1 MEEYLSSS
9 EAFAKALKGF
19 QTSPSEKIILAKE
32 AWQRSD
38 VVLPHK
44 QEFLLEWLCNTLTK
58 ASTPSRNTKDDS
70 SNTLLDQGHWDLLR
84 DMLNGIALNRKK
96 HNKYGRI
103 NARHHDGIAGSANS
117 ITDNQAPGVLL
128 RVPVIPMFTALVQ
141 RIAPVPL
148 STQQSVSTPKQE
160 KRSKKASTHAPA
172 MDSVI
177 GTPSE
182 SVLVSASAS
191 FELLSSPL
199 MSEWFQPTLEQY
211 TPLVQATLEA
221 LVEMTQESS
230 NVNNEKQLI
239 VMTLAHV
246 VLDRFKH
253 LVVIQANQK
262 KVFAL
267 VAGKMF
273 EGLIRARVA
282 IRRLPGPSTA
292 ECQEAIG
299 AILRTGLFH
308 QEHLQEYTAGY
319 VAGDEKSIQSYQKQL
334 FEQVATLVKS
344 EHATTVLD
352 VLPVLLRY
360 FVEESRRK
368 QRGLANSG
376 FDRGVDN
383 ARETEFS
390 FFKIIYVLARKQ
402 LPHLTE
408 DPSQSSIEEL
418 ANIMDAH
425 NNLLATI
432 LELNMYQPSNDET
445 ADQFVFMSTSFGSIY
460 SCLTTA
466 KTLRNGRLQSISLI
480 GIVVLAQLDD
490 RLSKPHLDSLWPVLF
505 SPMEGANDAAL
516 ELAETLLEIYGK
528 TSDLKIFLD
537 SLFSS
542 LRNYLTRPEE
552 LRASPLFSKDFLD
565 LVPANIRN
573 YLPLPQA
580 PMILD
585 IFVTELMALDTSM
598 EIETAEP
605 IQELGHKKKRKLNS
619 GKSKE
624 HMDGTSEIPSAEPI
638 TAIFIQFLKGLRVT
652 ANQEKQLNKEFK
664 NVYEHFL
671 GSTFG
676 KLASKGLER
685 SESYQAR
692 RLTPALKLHYALCKI
707 STQYWENGINM
718 DLMNSIVKTFK
729 GTSGWSDATVLTLN
743 RVVLQH
749 VHLTLH
755 SAKNMDE
762 DLVQSCREFV
772 RFTMESSQL
781 ERLQDDNSLVL
792 EPWNGRLESASGNSF
807 LVASW
812 QIHVNDWLDIVCRFG
827 TTQHMELIAQ
837 VIAKQFSTPYGDCLI
852 SKGSLTIHLLNQI
865 LLRSANF
872 YEVPNFR
879 PVFARTVL
887 RRFADSVAAL
897 SQTSSEKELASMVS
911 SFTETVDSSGD
922 STNKV
927 TFLDAFKKL
936 TEVMREREKTGK
948 RKSEAKEKHGTQL
961 LSLLSIMHLLPL
973 EYFEKYE
980 RNIILATMAVLEY
993 FIQKHLDADATG
1005 VKCLLLSRR
1014 VANAI
1019 MTWRSDAGILTHR
1032 PEILLLLLEYPVW
1045 NCSSSYGSEDKDG
1058 VGHAI
1063 MDTTCFMIDNAIRYY
1078 MVQMHDAI
1086 QFESAYTHLSVLL
1099 GKAQEWALDDLPNSR
1114 ATYDRRLTVSGV
1126 RVTILSRACQ
1136 SLVHC
1141 LEMHHHQ
1148 KKSKSK
1154 SKESLSNTAAGGM
1167 DSKQASIKEKIEA
1180 LFEAVQANIAVRI
1193 EKAVSLTKLSPKMS
1207 KDMSKELLVKE
1218 AVESMDQLELYRT
1231 IVNYR
1236 QLGDET
1242 NKSKSL
1248 NLVPDLFHL
1257 AKALVQESVEYI
1269 QESQHVDSGKFS
1281 SISLIHMAATL
1292 TGYSCQY
1299 LPQSKSW
1306 KSGGSEATLKELL
1319 VLLFAI
1325 SGQNL
1330 QEKDIALLKDAYLSM
1345 IGFLSEDLFEYVLQ
1359 WLLEEAY
1366 TSTEQIVDGLVLV
1379 RYLEATFLGAHHTNK
1394 RRVRRQ
1400 ISRLLTRL
1408 TQILQSTQSVQLV
1421 VGILDIMAGV
1431 CSEPSFELRSWEIGL
1446 VLEGIIS
1453 LMSPATPILLHGSKS
1468 ASDPAISCAL
1478 TNQDT
1483 SRIFT
1488 ALYHVL
1494 INVARFRQEELTT
1507 LIPVFT
1513 TILQGIFHGF
1523 RSLHGS
1529 IAKRQQG
1536 VESLIKSPFMLL
1548 SAGSLHPEIAQTAES
1563 SISKRS
1569 AISTKES
1576 SALSNFPIGDPLPV
1590 ECAENFARLLTALG
1604 SKGVNPSGSYGS
1616 NNSNAIDVPI
1626 SSSESTSTS
1635 GGSFAIATDASKA
1648 FGKHAPYIL
1657 MEYFTIQGSVIASIS
1672 QQSLRNAL
1680 LPGLYALLNLCSD
1693 WEREMMMVGLD
1704 NTGKTL
1710 LKGLY
1715 ADYLKYHK
1723 YTGR

>member
-19 QTSPSEKIILAKE
+19 QTSPSEKISLAKE

-58 ASTPSRNTKDDS
+58 ASTPSKSAKDDS
-70 SNTLLDQGHWDLLR
+70 LNILLDQEHWDLLR
-84 DMLNGIALNRKK
+84 DMLNGIALSRKK
-96 HNKYGRI
+96 HSKYGRI
-103 NARHHDGIAGSANS
+103 SARHHDGIAGSGNS
-117 ITDNQAPGVLL
+117 IADNQAPGVLL
-128 RVPVIPMFTALVQ
+128 RVPVIPMFAALVQ
-141 RIAPVPL
+141 SIAPTPL
-148 STQQSVSTPKQE
+148 STQQAISTPKQG
-160 KRSKKASTHAPA
+160 KKSKAASAHAPA
-172 MDSVI
+172 QDSVI
-177 GTPSE
+177 DTPSE
-182 SVLVSASAS
+182 SVLESASAS
-191 FELLSSPL
+191 FELLSSSL

-230 NVNNEKQLI
+230 NVNNEKQMI
-239 VMTLAHV
+239 VMTLAHM
-246 VLDRFKH
+246 VLDRFKR
-253 LVVIQANQK
+253 LVVIQPNQK

-273 EGLIRARVA
+273 EALIRARVA
-282 IRRLPGPSTA
+282 IRKLPGPSTT

-308 QEHLQEYTAGY
+308 QEHLQEYTTGY
-319 VAGDEKSIQSYQKQL
+319 ATGDEKSIQSYQKQL
-334 FEQVATLVKS
+334 FEQIATLIKS

-376 FDRGVDN
+376 FDRGMDS

-408 DPSQSSIEEL
+408 DPSESSIEEL
-418 ANIMDAH
+418 ANIMEAH

-466 KTLRNGRLQSISLI
+466 KTLRNGRLQSISLT

-490 RLSKPHLDSLWPVLF
+490 RLLKPHLDSLWPVLF
-505 SPMEGANDAAL
+505 NPMERANDAAL

-542 LRNYLTRPEE
+542 LRGYLTRPEE
-552 LRASPLFSKDFLD
+552 LEASPLFSKDFLD

-585 IFVTELMALDTSM
+585 IFVTELMTLDTSM
-598 EIETAEP
+598 EIESLEP
-605 IQELGHKKKRKLNS
+605 IQESGHKKKRKLNS

-624 HMDGTSEIPSAEPI
+624 HMDGASKIPSAEPI

-671 GSTFG
+671 GSTFE
-676 KLASKGLER
+676 KLANKDLER

-707 STQYWENGINM
+707 STQYWENGITM
-718 DLMNSIVKTFK
+718 DLMNSIVEAFK
-729 GTSGWSDATVLTLN
+729 GTSGWSNATALTLN

-749 VHLTLH
+749 VHLTLC
-755 SAKNMDE
+755 SAKNMEE
-762 DLVQSCREFV
+762 DLVQPCKEFV

-781 ERLQDDNSLVL
+781 DRLLDDDSLVL
-792 EPWNGRLESASGNSF
+792 ESWDGRLESASGNSF
-807 LVASW
+807 PVASW
-812 QIHVNDWLDIVCRFG
+812 QIQVNDWLDIVCRFG

-837 VIAKQFSTPYGDCLI
+837 VIARQFSTSWDDFLI
-852 SKGSLTIHLLNQI
+852 SKGSFTIHLLNQI

-879 PVFARTVL
+879 PVFAQTVL
-887 RRFADSVAAL
+887 HRLADSIAAL

-911 SFTETVDSSGD
+911 SFTETANSCGD
-922 STNKV
+922 SANKV
-927 TFLDAFKKL
+927 TFLDALKKL
-936 TEVMREREKTGK
+936 VEVSREGEKVDK
-948 RKSEAKEKHGTQL
+948 RKSKSKSNAEAKEKYGAQL

-1005 VKCLLLSRR
+1005 VKCLLLGRR
-1014 VANAI
+1014 IANAI
-1019 MTWRSDAGILTHR
+1019 MTWRSDAGILTHG
-1032 PEILLLLLEYPVW
+1032 PEILLPLLEYPAW
-1045 NCSSSYGSEDKDG
+1045 NCFLSYGSEDKDSL
-1058 VGHAI
+1058 GHAV
-1063 MDTTCFMIDNAIRYY
+1063 MDTTCSMIDNAIRYY
-1078 MVQMHDAI
+1078 MAQMHDAI
-1086 QFESAYTHLSVLL
+1086 QFESAYTHLDVLL
-1099 GKAQEWALDDLPNSR
+1099 GKVQEWALDDLSSSR
-1114 ATYDRRLTVSGV
+1114 ATYDRRLTVSGI
-1126 RVTILSRACQ
+1126 RVTILSRTCQ

-1154 SKESLSNTAAGGM
+1154 ASLSNAAASDM
-1167 DSKQASIKEKIEA
+1167 DSKQASVKEKIEA
-1180 LFEAVQANIAVRI
+1180 LFEAVQENVAARI
-1193 EKAVSLTKLSPKMS
+1193 GKIVSLTKPSSKTS
-1207 KDMSKELLVKE
+1207 KDKSKESLIKE
-1218 AVESMDQLELYRT
+1218 ALESMDQLELYRT

-1236 QLGDET
+1236 QLGDEA

-1248 NLVPDLFHL
+1248 NLVPDLFRL
-1257 AKALVQESVEYI
+1257 AKALVQESVEYT
-1269 QESQHVDSGKFS
+1269 QELHHLDSRKFS
-1281 SISLIHMAATL
+1281 PISLIHLAAIL

-1306 KSGGSEATLKELL
+1306 KSAGGSETTLKELL

-1325 SGQNL
+1325 SGQDL

-1379 RYLEATFLGAHHTNK
+1379 RYLEATFLGAHHTHK

-1400 ISRLLTRL
+1400 ISRLLTKL

-1421 VGILDIMAGV
+1421 VGVLDIMAGI

-1446 VLEGIIS
+1446 VLEGITS

-1468 ASDPAISCAL
+1468 ASDSAISCAL

-1483 SRIFT
+1483 SKIFT

-1523 RSLHGS
+1523 
-1529 IAKRQQG
+1529 
-1536 VESLIKSPFMLL
+1536 
-1548 SAGSLHPEIAQTAES
+1548 
-1563 SISKRS
+1563 
-1569 AISTKES
+1569 
-1576 SALSNFPIGDPLPV
+1576 
-1590 ECAENFARLLTALG
+1590 
-1604 SKGVNPSGSYGS
+1604 
-1616 NNSNAIDVPI
+1616 
-1626 SSSESTSTS
+1626 
-1635 GGSFAIATDASKA
+1635 
-1648 FGKHAPYIL
+1648 
-1657 MEYFTIQGSVIASIS
+1657 
-1672 QQSLRNAL
+1672 
-1680 LPGLYALLNLCSD
+1680 
-1693 WEREMMMVGLD
+1693 
-1704 NTGKTL
+1704 
-1710 LKGLY
+1710 
-1715 ADYLKYHK
+1715 
-1723 YTGR
+1723 